1 MSTEHKVLFADSS
14 NMERIS
20 DNSID
25 LMVTSP
31 PYPMVSMWDA
41 MFIEMNQKIN
51 EHMESGNPK
60 LAFEAMHKN
69 LDSIWLETYRV
80 LKNGGIA
87 CINIGDAT
95 RTFQNDF
102 QLFNSH
108 SRIMN
113 YCISIG
119 FTNLPSIIWRKQTN
133 SPNKFMGSGMLP
145 VGAYVTLEHE
155 HILVLRKA
163 KRRIFDDD
171 KLKKSRRESAFFW
184 EERNMWFSDLWFDIK
199 GVKQLLDD
207 KTIRDRSAA
216 YPFELVYRII
226 NMFSIKG
233 DKVLDPFLGT
243 GTTILASMCSER
255 NSIGFE
261 IEPKFS
267 KTIKRNLLENS
278 AFCNSFLEERLES
291 HSNFIKSRI
300 KNGKDVKYHI
310 KYHNVPCVTKQEVD
324 IKIRKIREISIK
336 ESVYTVNY
344 DDNFQ
349 SKLEI

>member
-171 KLKKSRRESAFFW
+171 NLKKSRRESAFFW